1 MGCLGDRRRCAHF
14 REVLCARVRERQHRY
29 RRSRG
34 RPRPVASVTQLM
46 PNEIARV
53 DRRLPLNRL
62 CQQVEQGSTYL
73 IAWKDDQPVGHA
85 HIARRGTP
93 GPPRDPGR
101 IRVARTPALRDR
113 DSARHAAEKEAR
125 VRGWDRI
132 SLSVSQEGNAPAR
145 LLYEQL
151 GYVDAGTDPV
161 RVSGTISLR
170 GRPFQVDDTLVC
182 LTKLLRAVN

>member
-73 IAWKDDQPVGHA
+73 IAWKDDQPVGHV

-113 DSARHAAEKEAR
+113 DSARLCRRKGGPCAG
-125 VRGWDRI
+125 VGQNQPQCQPG
-132 SLSVSQEGNAPAR
+132 SNAPAR

-151 GYVDAGTDPV
+151 GHVDAGTDPV

-182 LTKLLRAVN
+182 LTRLL